1 MGPKTSTTQQMFRQR
16 SSLSVAAICAV
27 TSVILLVSMALDW
40 ADHPQPLF
48 ASWVLLVVAG
58 TWSVFVRPAVL
69 LDVDGVTVR
78 NILRDI
84 QIPWSELTHAES
96 RWNLKVFAG
105 DRGYTAWAISAQ
117 IGRPSRPSGGRL
129 GMLSP
134 RRLEKQY
141 DVDRGK
147 PAAAPK
153 VTASTVATAIE
164 QAKREYDEVVAQGRP
179 PEEPEGRLR
188 ITWVPLVM
196 VVLLLPAIAVVAASI
211 S

>member
-1 MGPKTSTTQQMFRQR
+1 MGSKTSTTQQVFRQR
-16 SSLSVAAICAV
+16 SSLAVAAICAV
-27 TSVILLVSMALDW
+27 TGAILLVSMALDW

-48 ASWVLLVVAG
+48 ASWVVLAVAG

-69 LDVDGVTVR
+69 LDVEGVTVR
-78 NILRDI
+78 NIARDI

-117 IGRPSRPSGGRL
+117 IGRPNGPSGGRL

-134 RRLEKQY
+134 RRLEKHFGL
-141 DVDRGK
+141 DSTRST
-147 PAAAPK
+147 AAPK
-153 VTASTVATAIE
+153 VTASTVATSIE
-164 QAKREYDEVVAQGRP
+164 QAKREYDEAVQQRRP
-179 PEEPEGRLR
+179 PGAPDGRVR

-196 VVLLLPAIAVVAASI
+196 VVLLLPAIAVVAVSLG
-211 S
+211 

>member
-16 SSLSVAAICAV
+16 SSLAVAAICTV
-27 TSVILLVSMALDW
+27 TGVILLVSMALDW

-69 LDVDGVTVR
+69 LDVEGVTVR
-78 NILRDI
+78 NIVRDI
-84 QIPWSELTHAES
+84 QIPWSELTYAES

-117 IGRPSRPSGGRL
+117 IGRPNRPSGGRL

-134 RRLEKQY
+134 RRLEKQFG
-141 DVDRGK
+141 VDSVRS
-147 PAAAPK
+147 AAAPK
-153 VTASTVATAIE
+153 VTASTVATSIE
-164 QAKREYDEVVAQGRP
+164 QAKQEYDEAAVRGRP
-179 PEEPEGRLR
+179 PGEPDGRVR

-196 VVLLLPAIAVVAASI
+196 VVLLLPAIAVVALSL